1 MVKSRRN
8 ICHRWWFALPLILLL
23 LAADFHTADAS
34 TRKRKRQRRSV
45 AAKTVVAKTVSPA
58 ERRLREYID
67 SVAAPLDP
75 RINHALRRIGVTPR
89 RLLALKY
96 YLGRLPEVDSIW
108 AWTAEEARAYR
119 KTEEYGHAIAEVT
132 RVRNVFDSLYPGYS
146 LKAPMEIR
154 SLEAQLRNWNSV
166 RSVAVVADSLFDSC
180 MVMMADTTSP
190 FGNGGGIQAERFR
203 EFLVAWE
210 TPVAPT
216 VAVPGLSQH
225 GQLRAFDFRIYR
237 RRRLIAGATA
247 ATIERAWD
255 SSGWTAKLKAAVALA
270 SSHFYGPL
278 QNPYEPW
285 HYTYTPSA
293 LQPEEPHG
301 ADSVATPSTPPIPFD
316 PKGPK
321 QGEDD

>member
-96 YLGRLPEVDSIW
+96 YLGRLPEIDSIW

-154 SLEAQLRNWNSV
+154 SLEAQLRLEQ
-166 RSVAVVADSLFDSC
+166 R
-180 MVMMADTTSP
+180 P
-190 FGNGGGIQAERFR
+190 FGGGGGRFLVRQLHGDDGRHHIPIWQRRRHPGRAVSGVFGGVGNAGCANGGGAWVVAAWAVAGVRFPHLSPPATDCR
-203 EFLVAWE
+203 GHGGNHRTGVGFFGMDRKIESGRCPCQQPFLR
-210 TPVAPT
+210 PAPE
-216 VAVPGLSQH
+216 S
-225 GQLRAFDFRIYR
+225 LR
-237 RRRLIAGATA
+237 
-247 ATIERAWD
+247 
-255 SSGWTAKLKAAVALA
+255 AVALHLH
-270 SSHFYGPL
+270 SIGPAARRTTRGR
-278 QNPYEPW
+278 QRCNPF
-285 HYTYTPSA
+285 HPSN
-293 LQPEEPHG
+293 
-301 ADSVATPSTPPIPFD
+301 PIRPQRAEA
-316 PKGPK
+316 G
-321 QGEDD
+321 